1 MEERDDCQADTCLA
15 LSREN
20 CQAVTRIC
28 FGRTASLKESAFFPL
43 PMAFPTSS
51 SEAPFLISK
60 VSSVGSMCLTFV
72 LLRRTP
78 EIFGGPVTSTKFL
91 SITSTM
97 THFCP
102 VSRPLS
108 FTQTRPTSIMGIG
121 TIFLDDPRG
130 RNPHLRFRRFSLGF
144 PGSSYHHCCRDKN
157 LGCILDRSEACIENK
172 MVDGA
177 IFDLKSIMSGVS
189 FPLNRFSLLGLHAS
203 LFNGDFVPLS
213 NSFQPDLLGSRK
225 IDS

>member
-1 MEERDDCQADTCLA
+1 MEARHECLEDTCPR
-15 LSREN
+15 LSRGN
-20 CQAVTRIC
+20 YQAVTRIC
-28 FGRTASLKESAFFPL
+28 FGRTASLKASAFFPL

-78 EIFGGPVTSTKFL
+78 EILGGPVTRTKFL

-108 FTQTRPTSIMGIG
+108 FTQTRPTSMVGIG
-121 TIFLDDPRG
+121 IIFLDDPRG
-130 RNPHLRFRRFSLGF
+130 RIPHLRFRRFSLGLL
-144 PGSSYHHCCRDKN
+144 GSSYHNCCRDEN
-157 LGCILDRSEACIENK
+157 LSRILDRAKACIENK

-177 IFDLKSIMSGVS
+177 F
-189 FPLNRFSLLGLHAS
+189 
-203 LFNGDFVPLS
+203 
-213 NSFQPDLLGSRK
+213 
-225 IDS
+225 